1 MNITREKEAI
11 SAYLKLLQTKGA
23 ATRLLYEHSLF
34 LDKFEEKLA
43 DKKLER
49 AEFSAALDAVME
61 IIPADDWHTN
71 LNIAREFYPFW
82 IKDIKAI
89 ANFNLHY
96 GFDVDSIQWKPLA
109 TSLKSLTDSL
119 EKVELEYVETYP
131 LYAYQLA
138 LRHNGAEKT
147 LVDTCVKLAK
157 IILLRLRDAPIKNN
171 KTYRTAVDVTLP
183 LFKIKETKQF
193 FLIVVREFYNFW
205 AGNPEAASMVLKYN
219 PEDML

>member
-23 ATRLLYEHSLF
+23 VTHLLYEHSLF
-34 LDKFEEKLA
+34 LDKFAEKLA
-43 DKKLER
+43 GKALGR
-49 AEFSAALDAVME
+49 AGFSAALDAVME
-61 IIPADDWHTN
+61 TIPTDDWHIS

-82 IKDIKAI
+82 MKDIKTI

-109 TSLKSLTDSL
+109 TSLKSLMDSL
-119 EKVELEYVETYP
+119 DKVELEDVEIYP

-157 IILLRLRDAPIKNN
+157 IILLRLRDAPVKNN

-183 LFKIKETKQF
+183 LFRIKETKQF

-205 AGNPEAASMVLKYN
+205 SENPDAANMVLKYS
-219 PEDML
+219 PENLL